1 MKKQI
6 SAILKKLIQFFDKKT
21 LLFLFLILFLFYRN
35 DQKLTKIESEMKQLT
50 EVTNQLVISDLE
62 EMISDFEKLT
72 IDEDAPETNKPKP
85 LKEIIVQ
92 MGSLTKNI
100 IELQNN

>member
-1 MKKQI
+1 MLFKRYEKSSQSLTINRPTREQI
-6 SAILKKLIQFFDKKT
+6 MNAILKKIVQLFDVKT
-21 LLFLFLILFLFYRN
+21 LLFLFLILFLFYHN

-50 EVTNQLVISDLE
+50 EVTNQS
-62 EMISDFEKLT
+62 
-72 IDEDAPETNKPKP
+72 ETNKPKP
-85 LKEIIVQ
+85 LNEIVQ